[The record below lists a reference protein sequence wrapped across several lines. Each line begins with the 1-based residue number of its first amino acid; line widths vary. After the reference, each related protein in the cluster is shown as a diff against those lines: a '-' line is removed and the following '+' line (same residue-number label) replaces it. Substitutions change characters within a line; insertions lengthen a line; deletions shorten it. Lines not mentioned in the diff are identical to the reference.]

1 MSDVKAIIT
10 LLDRIEDFPIPP
22 ERLDLLT
29 ATPEQLFHF
38 GLPPRPSA
46 KEAPD
51 LDAVWRSFFVPRP
64 IFVPAELSEI
74 TNVFAPLVRQSPG
87 AAAIFVTPETRYE
100 TSRNWCGAYIE
111 ANHNKVLVQV
121 SGRWTVARP
130 SPPLDAP
137 PPQDQPVVYA
147 CSTWVG
153 LDGQR
158 RYLDSSLP
166 QIGTWQSVTVAPNGP
181 PTVDTY
187 AWVQW
192 WAKDSPADGQSIAPL
207 RILSVPVRPFDQVI
221 CMVRVWE
228 PSTAAVYVKNLRTN
242 LLAHFRIRAPTVKLD
257 GGHRHR
263 YTISGA
269 TAEWIMERPTH
280 LGTPMPFDLADY
292 SSVDLLHCQG
302 VEADPTLPHW
312 PWVVG
317 TSQVL
322 RGARFI
328 RMYDTP
334 GNRSAFISMP
344 KRTGDTSVR
353 VTYGGFPG

>member
-1 MSDVKAIIT
+1 MSHDNRVAT

-22 ERLDLLT
+22 ETLDLLT
-29 ATPEQLFHF
+29 ATPEQLRHF
-38 GLPPRPSA
+38 GLPPRPSLRE
-46 KEAPD
+46 EAE
-51 LDAVWRSFFVPRP
+51 LYAVWRSFFVPRP
-64 IFVPAELSEI
+64 TFVAADVKEI
-74 TNVFAPLVRQSPG
+74 INPFTPMVRQTPG
-87 AAAIFVTPETRYE
+87 GPAIFITPETRYE
-100 TSRNWCGAYIE
+100 TSRNWCGTYIE
-111 ANHNKVLVQV
+111 ANDNKVLVQV

-130 SPPLDAP
+130 SPPLGAP

-181 PTVDTY
+181 PSVETY

-192 WAKDSPADGQSIAPL
+192 WAKDASDNIQNIAPL
-207 RILSVPVRPFDQVI
+207 EILSVPVQPGDQVL

-228 PSTAAVYVKNLRTN
+228 SSVAAVYVKNLRTN
-242 LLAHFRIRAPTVKLD
+242 LLAHFRIRAPTVTLH
-257 GGHRHR
+257 GGHVHR
-263 YTISGA
+263 YKISGA

-280 LGTPMPFDLADY
+280 LGTTMPYDLADY
-292 SSVDLLHCQG
+292 SSVDLLHCHG
-302 VEADPTLPHW
+302 AEADPALPQW

-317 TSQVL
+317 TAQVL

-334 GNRSAFISMP
+334 GNRTAFISMP
-344 KRTGDTSVR
+344 RRTGDTSVR